1 MHGNRLGGRAIP
13 APIVTAEVAACLTP
27 DVPNTSHQLQFIHC
41 TLADGTGGAWALG
54 CLILPKLL
62 PPTDCLRNGR
72 RRAMIHCT
80 LADGGWGL
88 GIGVF
93 DLAKAPTSDRLSEEW
108 PQARKCESREKY

>member
-1 MHGNRLGGRAIP
+1 
-13 APIVTAEVAACLTP
+13 
-27 DVPNTSHQLQFIHC
+27 
-41 TLADGTGGAWALG
+41 
-54 CLILPKLL
+54 
-62 PPTDCLRNGR
+62 
-72 RRAMIHCT
+72 MIHCT